1 MRKTPNF
8 RTMLTGFLRLFSVF
22 RSRFSRR
29 RRSVRDLHDE
39 LEKLQQLNQ
48 SKDQLFAIL
57 SHDLRS
63 AVHSLQI
70 SIAQLKTQLAQ
81 ANIQEATLVAGNT
94 EQIILSL
101 QSLLNNLLYWSL
113 SQTGQLNFYPEK
125 FSLRRIVNQVCYDF
139 LPIAASKNIALY
151 YTLAGDLF
159 CNADVNSVKL
169 VLRNLIDNA
178 IKYTPAHGA
187 VTIAAR
193 QENNY
198 CYITIQDTGI
208 GMSRAVVNA
217 LFAGDT
223 RRIQQEASEKQSTGI
238 GLWLAKNMTERNGG
252 SLKISSEPGMGTTVR
267 ITLPV
272 SDNL

>member
-1 MRKTPNF
+1 MKKTPNI
-8 RTMLTGFLRLFSVF
+8 RIMMTGFLRLFSVF
-22 RSRFSRR
+22 RSKFSRR
-29 RRSVRDLHDE
+29 RRSVKYLHE
-39 LEKLQQLNQ
+39 KIEKLQALNQ
-48 SKDQLFAIL
+48 SKDQLFAIV

-70 SIAQLKTQLAQ
+70 SIAQLKTQLAED
-81 ANIQEATLVAGNT
+81 NLEEAMLMAGTT

-113 SQTGQLNFYPEK
+113 SQTGQLNFYPER
-125 FSLRRIVNQVCYDF
+125 FSLRRIINQVCYDF

-151 YTLAGDLF
+151 YTLASDLF
-159 CNADVNSVKL
+159 CHADVNSVKL

-187 VTIAAR
+187 ITIAAR

-208 GMSRAVVNA
+208 GMSKEVVNA

-223 RRIQQEASEKQSTGI
+223 KRIQQ
-238 GLWLAKNMTERNGG
+238 
-252 SLKISSEPGMGTTVR
+252 
-267 ITLPV
+267 
-272 SDNL
+272 

>member
-8 RTMLTGFLRLFSVF
+8 RTILTGFLRLLSVF
-22 RSRFSRR
+22 QTKFFKRR
-29 RRSVRDLHDE
+29 KSAKYLQGE
-39 LEKLQQLNQ
+39 IEKLQELNQ
-48 SKDQLFAIL
+48 SKDQLFAIV

-70 SIAQLKTQLAQ
+70 SIAKLKTQLAQ
-81 ANIQEATLVAGNT
+81 ANIKDAMLMVGNA

-113 SQTGQLNFYPEK
+113 SQTGQLHFYPER
-125 FSLRRIVNQVCYDF
+125 FSLRRIINQVCYDF

-151 YTLAGDLF
+151 YTLASDLF
-159 CNADVNSVKL
+159 CHADINSVKL
-169 VLRNLIDNA
+169 ILRNLIDNA

-193 QENNY
+193 QENNH

-208 GMSRAVVNA
+208 GMSKEVINA

-223 RRIQQEASEKQSTGI
+223 RRIQQEASAKQSTGI
-238 GLWLAKNMTERNGG
+238 GLWLVKNMTERNGG
-252 SLKISSEPGMGTTVR
+252 SLRISSDIGMGTMIR

-272 SDNL
+272 SS